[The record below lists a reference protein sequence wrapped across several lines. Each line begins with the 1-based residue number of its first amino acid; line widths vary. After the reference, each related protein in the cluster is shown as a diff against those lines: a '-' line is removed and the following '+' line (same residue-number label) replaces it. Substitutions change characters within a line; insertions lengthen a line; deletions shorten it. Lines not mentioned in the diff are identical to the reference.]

1 MTKSIDIALAD
12 LWRQLVIIGGYID
25 IDHDVTY
32 TIPSISSNDTILLRV
47 CFCLLL
53 VFFFPCL
60 HMETHLKISR
70 LSKNIKD
77 SAIKGQYHNLKP
89 NHLNQIKDGSGKTI

>member
-1 MTKSIDIALAD
+1 
-12 LWRQLVIIGGYID
+12 
-25 IDHDVTY
+25 
-32 TIPSISSNDTILLRV
+32 
-47 CFCLLL
+47 
-53 VFFFPCL
+53 
-60 HMETHLKISR
+60 METHLKISR